1 MLEKFVLDSTIES
14 SWSLE
19 ILLGRR
25 RLIKAIQLLERFF
38 EGVKDFSRSMEKVW
52 PSMTLSEYAIVA
64 LFLASL
70 GLQVVLSSAYISHV
84 KIELPLDIACDEIC
98 KLIKTG

>member
-38 EGVKDFSRSMEKVW
+38 ENVKDFSRSMEKV
-52 PSMTLSEYAIVA
+52 
-64 LFLASL
+64 
-70 GLQVVLSSAYISHV
+70 
-84 KIELPLDIACDEIC
+84 
-98 KLIKTG
+98 

>member
-38 EGVKDFSRSMEKVW
+38 ERFFLKVNGKGLAINDTFRVPLQRYSGLIRSSSGANFGILKSRKDLIRYS
-52 PSMTLSEYAIVA
+52 LS
-64 LFLASL
+64 
-70 GLQVVLSSAYISHV
+70 
-84 KIELPLDIACDEIC
+84 
-98 KLIKTG
+98 

>member
-70 GLQVVLSSAYISHV
+70 GLQVVLSSAYI
-84 KIELPLDIACDEIC
+84 A
-98 KLIKTG
+98 T

>member
-14 SWSLE
+14 SWNLE
-19 ILLGRR
+19 ILLEIL
-25 RLIKAIQLLERFF
+25 LIKAIQLLEGFF
-38 EGVKDFSRSMEKVW
+38 ESVKDFSRSMQKAW
-52 PSMTLSEYAIVA
+52 PSMTFSEYAIVA

-84 KIELPLDIACDEIC
+84 KIELPLDIACGEIY
-98 KLIKTG
+98 KFL